1 MDTAA
6 SGHFLS
12 VSCSFQLLETI
23 EPQTIKRRFFDRL
36 SDTLFLTNSFF
47 YVILL
52 KSAMKTDTNLLTRIS
67 TMTNRQ
73 VSPFNPSSNSQA
85 SGVNTMVFNV
95 DIPSSAVRNYFAVM
109 QSNLYSYRNGALFS
123 GSNGLKATPQ
133 ALVPTIAMAWIQTT
147 NDLVSAKSDNYR
159 NRMHEQ
165 LETISKVMA
174 ELNLRR
180 ECAQWAAQ
188 QTPWRG

>member
-1 MDTAA
+1 
-6 SGHFLS
+6 
-12 VSCSFQLLETI
+12 
-23 EPQTIKRRFFDRL
+23 
-36 SDTLFLTNSFF
+36 
-47 YVILL
+47 
-52 KSAMKTDTNLLTRIS
+52 
-67 TMTNRQ
+67 MTNRQ
-73 VSPFNPSSNSQA
+73 VSPFNPSSNTQT
-85 SGVNTMVFNV
+85 SGENTMVFNV

-109 QSNLYSYRNGALFS
+109 QSNLYSYRNGALFI
-123 GSNGLKATPQ
+123 GSNGVKATPQ

-174 ELNLRR
+174 EFNLRR
-180 ECAQWAAQ
+180 ECAQWAAK